1 MKAKDFKLP
10 SEIKYDFDTGITTFR
25 HSRIV
30 IMDAAALGLLRQ
42 SLYEELGHEKTRS
55 FFLKLG
61 YSNGYADF
69 MQMKKK
75 YESEFDSETEL
86 LASGPVIHTWEG
98 IVKAIPTEIRIDR
111 ESGEFFFT
119 GRWINSYEA
128 EQFLS
133 FNEPSNEPV
142 CWSVSGY
149 ASGWC
154 SAFFGSPLLAME
166 PKCVGRGDDECGW
179 LIQPP
184 GKFGDEAA
192 SHIEALQELWGE

>member
-1 MKAKDFKLP
+1 MKATDFKLP
-10 SEIKYDFDTGITTFR
+10 EEIEYNFDTGITRFR
-25 HSRIV
+25 HSRLV
-30 IMDAAALGLLRQ
+30 IMDAAAMGLLRQ
-42 SLYEELGHEKTRS
+42 SLYEDLGHEKTRA

-69 MQMKKK
+69 MQMKKLHGD
-75 YESEFDSETEL
+75 EFDSETEL

-98 IVKAIPTEIRIDR
+98 IVKAIPTEIRFDR
-111 ESGEFFFT
+111 ETGDFFFT

-133 FNEPSNEPV
+133 FNEVSDEPV

-166 PKCVGRGDDECGW
+166 PTCVGKGDEECSW

-184 GKFGDEAA
+184 DKFGDEAA
-192 SHIEALQELWGE
+192 AHIAALKELWGF